1 MTPRPFSE
9 LRVLPDEWRV
19 PLWLSA
25 LLILVIAAG
34 LALGWATASGRA
46 AFGLVRS
53 IFFASAFAYA
63 TISLVDLAE
72 HARLEKL
79 LTGRLLAWQ
88 AIPAGESVNHV
99 LTFATLLAILLFAR
113 PLPPTLQTRDLLIL
127 AAPALFLALAWRDE
141 LVYHR
146 RRTEQRENI
155 LHTVAHLAAG
165 VMLTT
170 FYVMRLRAW

>member
-9 LRVLPDEWRV
+9 LRVLPAEWRV

-25 LLILVIAAG
+25 LVAVAIAAG
-34 LALGWATASGRA
+34 LALGWSTAHGRPG
-46 AFGLVRS
+46 FGLVRS
-53 IFFASAFAYA
+53 TFFAAAFAYA
-63 TISLVDLAE
+63 TISLVDFAE
-72 HARLEKL
+72 HARLERL

-88 AIPAGESVNHV
+88 AVPFGESVNHV
-99 LTFATLLAILLFAR
+99 LTFLTLLAILIFAR

-155 LHTVAHLAAG
+155 LHTTAHLAAG

-170 FYVMRLRAW
+170 FYVMRLRVW